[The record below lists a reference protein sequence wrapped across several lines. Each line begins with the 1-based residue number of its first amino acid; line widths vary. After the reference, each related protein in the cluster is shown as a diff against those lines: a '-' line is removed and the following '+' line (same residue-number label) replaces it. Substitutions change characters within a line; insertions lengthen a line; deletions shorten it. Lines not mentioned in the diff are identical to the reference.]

1 MNIKRYGINNNSISF
16 NGSTKESS
24 CTTLDMNKNVGK
36 YFFIIKNG
44 ISIYTRLTPSS
55 LTATAVLFTES
66 RWNMM
71 KTREKY
77 YLQCIAREHK
87 KVVVA
92 ASTFDGWDTNL
103 PWRILACSL
112 CIKLMMAIVGIF
124 FFKKNYIKKFSD
136 HLKFKFPRL
145 YSRNYYVKWSH
156 NKFTFQKIPMKICTQ
171 FSSTQLVAFYGVW
184 ENTKKISRKYLH
196 KNCHHR
202 RVVSSEFGIRH
213 SAQDK
218 IEKSS
223 HNIQPPHPQFYLMH
237 DRMMNPIRLFIS
249 IDSSMPEAKLV
260 LLNRDMKK
268 IGVKTFAKLKNLW
281 KFWKDYKMFSS
292 LDHQPRRDCKK
303 KVLQTQT
310 KFE

>member
-1 MNIKRYGINNNSISF
+1 
-16 NGSTKESS
+16 
-24 CTTLDMNKNVGK
+24 
-36 YFFIIKNG
+36 
-44 ISIYTRLTPSS
+44 
-55 LTATAVLFTES
+55 
-66 RWNMM
+66 
-71 KTREKY
+71 
-77 YLQCIAREHK
+77 
-87 KVVVA
+87 
-92 ASTFDGWDTNL
+92 
-103 PWRILACSL
+103 
-112 CIKLMMAIVGIF
+112 
-124 FFKKNYIKKFSD
+124 
-136 HLKFKFPRL
+136 
-145 YSRNYYVKWSH
+145 
-156 NKFTFQKIPMKICTQ
+156 MKICTQ

-237 DRMMNPIRLFIS
+237 DRMMNPIRHFIS

-303 KVLQTQT
+303 KYCKHKQSLNKKGFFNFSLPVLSSILNIQFRRKKFACCLFFADVVAAMLYTYIRERDWWSTKRWGGGGGGEKKVCILCVSLTHSQTLPESREMVVSAKW
-310 KFE
+310 KFNLIPTWMRTSRNVPPSFHFNAFDCMRCEKAGKLTCLCISTFNPYDIS

>member
-1 MNIKRYGINNNSISF
+1 MWSEVIINSRFRKFQWKFVHNFPQLNS
-16 NGSTKESS
+16 
-24 CTTLDMNKNVGK
+24 LH
-36 YFFIIKNG
+36 
-44 ISIYTRLTPSS
+44 
-55 LTATAVLFTES
+55 FTGFE
-66 RWNMM
+66 R
-71 KTREKY
+71 
-77 YLQCIAREHK
+77 
-87 KVVVA
+87 
-92 ASTFDGWDTNL
+92 
-103 PWRILACSL
+103 
-112 CIKLMMAIVGIF
+112 
-124 FFKKNYIKKFSD
+124 
-136 HLKFKFPRL
+136 
-145 YSRNYYVKWSH
+145 
-156 NKFTFQKIPMKICTQ
+156 TQ
-171 FSSTQLVAFYGVW
+171 
-184 ENTKKISRKYLH
+184 KKISRKYLH

-281 KFWKDYKMFSS
+281 KFLKDFKMFSS

-303 KVLQTQT
+303 KYCKHKQSLNKKGFFNFSLPILSSILNIQFRRKKFACCLFFADVVAAMLYTYIWERLVVNKTMRRRRRRREKVCILCVSLTHSQTLPESREMVVSAKW
-310 KFE
+310 KFNLIPTWMRTSRNVPPSFHFNAFDCMRCERAGKLTCLCISTFNPYDIS